1 MIWLDFMFA
10 YYDDRRLVAMSGE
23 NGEEYAEF
31 GMSDY
36 RDMLFACK
44 VDVGAGS
51 YWSEISAL
59 NTLDNLLSMGRIS
72 TVQYLERI
80 PDGLIPE
87 KDRLIKE
94 LAAGEAAEE
103 RSNEIAKDKQ

>member
-1 MIWLDFMFA
+1 M
-10 YYDDRRLVAMSGE
+10 
-23 NGEEYAEF
+23 
-31 GMSDY
+31 
-36 RDMLFACK
+36 
-44 VDVGAGS
+44 DVGAGS

-80 PDGLIPE
+80 PDGLIPD